1 MDPAEFLELTKL
13 VSAGGTP
20 QTEPFFRS
28 AINRAYYAVHL
39 GARELYLGRR
49 KVSPNARGII
59 SHRMMIRALKGSE
72 MPSLGHKLDQLFE
85 ARLKADYDLRSTVL
99 APEVRSAVLLADLIL
114 RDLPNSVGREMTKAP
129 KTT

>member
-1 MDPAEFLELTKL
+1 LDPSEFLELAKL

-28 AINRAYYAVHL
+28 AISRAYYAVHL
-39 GARELYLGRR
+39 RARELYSGRR
-49 KVSPNARGII
+49 KVTPSAKGII
-59 SHRMMIRALKGSE
+59 SHRLMIRALKGSE